1 MLLEWSVLKWKEKV
15 ASKNKNQR
23 ELIALVAAW
32 VMLDY
37 VKSRSFHLAIF
48 PALLW
53 IQIMAIIVF

>member
-32 VMLDY
+32 LMLDY
-37 VKSRSFHLAIF
+37 VKSKSSLTIF

>member
-32 VMLDY
+32 LMLDY
-37 VKSRSFHLAIF
+37 VKSKSSLTIF
-48 PALLW
+48 LALLW

>member
-37 VKSRSFHLAIF
+37 VKSKSSLTIF